1 MNSFGL
7 YIHIPY
13 CIKKCPY
20 CDFNSYGV
28 GRVDL
33 KSDEIMPEENYTKA
47 LITELNYY
55 ANNPDWNK
63 RPLHSIFF
71 GGGTPSLFSTNSIRE
86 IIENAKENFPF
97 QENIEIT
104 LEANPGTIQEELG
117 INKLKEFKDAGIN
130 RISMGV
136 QGFNENKLK
145 FLGRLHSKEDVVSA
159 VANIKAAGFENFN
172 LDLIFGIAE
181 ESLADWEN
189 DLNKI
194 IEFNPQHISC
204 YCLTIEA
211 GTDFGKLHKKGKLK
225 VLEDDLQAK
234 MFELT
239 QATLNKAGYLQYE
252 ISNYAKAGAE
262 CQHNLGYWQGY
273 DYLGLGAGAHSYFQV
288 ENNPALFGKRWR
300 NLPGP
305 EDYLSQV
312 ISKGHAAHNKEEIDQ
327 EKARLEYLFLAFRT
341 KLGFDLVQYQEKFL
355 IKNDLS
361 YIIQKLDK
369 ENLITSLTENIYTPT
384 AKGLLFV
391 DEILKELV

>member
-33 KSDEIMPEENYTKA
+33 KSDEIMPEEKYTQA
-47 LITELNYY
+47 LITELQHY
-55 ANNPDWNK
+55 AKNPSWNK

-71 GGGTPSLFSTNSIRE
+71 GGGTPSLFSANSIRK
-86 IIENAKENFPF
+86 IIKIAKENFSF
-97 QENIEIT
+97 KENIEIT
-104 LEANPGTIQEELG
+104 LEANPGTIQEKLG
-117 INKLKEFKDAGIN
+117 TNKLKYFKNAGIN

-159 VANIKAAGFENFN
+159 VTNIKDAGFENFN
-172 LDLIFGIAE
+172 LDLIFGVAE
-181 ESLADWEN
+181 ETLVDWKN
-189 DLNKI
+189 DLEKI
-194 IEFNPQHISC
+194 IELNPKHISC

-211 GTDFGKLHKKGKLK
+211 GTEFGKLQKKGKLK

-239 QATLNKAGYLQYE
+239 QLTLTKAGYLQYE
-252 ISNYAKAGAE
+252 ISNYAKAGGE
-262 CQHNLGYWQGY
+262 CLHNLGYWQGL
-273 DYLGLGAGAHSYFQV
+273 DYLGLGAGAHSYLQIKNQV
-288 ENNPALFGKRWR
+288 EIFGKRWR

-305 EDYLSQV
+305 EDYISKV
-312 ISKGHAAHNKEEIDQ
+312 ISKGHASHNEEELDQ

-341 KLGFDLVQYQEKFL
+341 KLGFDLNYYQEKFAVKNEISSILQKLSEQKL
-355 IKNDLS
+355 IK
-361 YIIQKLDK
+361 QTPQ
-369 ENLITSLTENIYTPT
+369 NLYVPT
-384 AKGLLFV
+384 DKGLLFV